1 MTEPDATTS
10 DAQPPADPSQAPD
23 KRHGDPLLNA
33 AQGAGEVDGSR
44 HGVPPREPDER
55 AARE

>member
-1 MTEPDATTS
+1 MTDADTTPPDP
-10 DAQPPADPSQAPD
+10 QPSADPSQAPD

-44 HGVPPREPDER
+44 HGVAPRDPDTDD
-55 AARE
+55 